1 MRTTAF
7 ELYRDMVSEVNTKAS
22 IKIWVILILI
32 MLGLGYFYNNNYESP
47 SEMIRYTNSY
57 FENRYL
63 EEAAKRGIKL
73 TKEPSGFF
81 SHYGEN
87 KKVVSEIQ
95 KLISEEQES
104 VLTYIFDVDYARRVE
119 VELEDASI
127 WYRAEY
133 SVNYETGDE
142 PEKNV
147 VLLFVNSEDKSKAMN
162 VIKGAKHQF
171 YK

>member
-1 MRTTAF
+1 MIN
-7 ELYRDMVSEVNTKAS
+7 EVKTKAS
-22 IKIWVILILI
+22 IKIWVILILT
-32 MLGLGYFYNNNYESP
+32 MFGLGYFYNNNYESP

-63 EEAAKRGIKL
+63 EEAAKRGVKL
-73 TKEPSGFF
+73 TKEPSGFY

-87 KKVVSEIQ
+87 KKFVSEIQ
-95 KLISEEQES
+95 KLISEEQAS
-104 VLTYIFDVDYARRVE
+104 VLTYIFDVDYARRIE
-119 VELEDASI
+119 EELEDASI

-133 SVNYETGDE
+133 SVNYEAGDE

-147 VLLFVNSEDKSKAMN
+147 VLLFVNSKDKTKAMN
-162 VIKGAKHQF
+162 IIKGTKHQL